1 MGDKGEAITF
11 AGDFWIVWEALIL
24 TKEKKLNSKTKL
36 PLQKW
41 QKFIMNNKVIE
52 LIVEDMSCQSC
63 AANITRFLKNKGLLD
78 VYVNFS
84 TSEVRFSQ
92 GNSSITLGEVKKG
105 IRQLGYRVV
114 EDDTSHPFW
123 TLERKLLF
131 SAIFTLPLL
140 FNHVFMMFG
149 LGGFPFLE
157 NFWIQFAIC
166 LPTYLIGF
174 WHFGKSSW
182 AAIRQGTTHM
192 DVLIFIGS
200 SAAFIYS
207 LVGTVLND
215 PNLIFY
221 ETSATII
228 TLVLLG
234 NWLEKRSVLQ
244 TTTAMEE
251 LSRLQVEKARKVM
264 PSGAIVSV
272 DKDEILPGDSL
283 QVNEGD
289 KIPTDGK
296 IEEGSALVD
305 ESMLTGESI
314 PVEKS
319 TGDSVIGGAV
329 LLSGNIRLRT
339 TATGKDTVLQQMI
352 ELVKTAQQNKPDIQR
367 LADKMSAIF
376 VPAVLAISLLTLTI
390 SYFVFSLPFHNA
402 LMNSIAVLVI
412 SCPCA
417 MGLATPTAVMVGVG
431 RLAKNGILVKG
442 AKTLEIFAGTQNF
455 VFDKTGTLTNGDFKI
470 KNIIFHKENKE
481 EIKRLIY
488 HLEQFS
494 SHPIAKSLVA
504 ELGSNGLLYSKKS
517 NGLDLQVEEVK
528 GQGVQAIDENGA
540 IYKIGS
546 SKFAAPSTEDASH
559 SLYLSKNNTLLATV
573 DIEDELKTE
582 AIPLIQYLK
591 KNGKTPVI
599 LSGDKKEKTEAIA
612 NKLGVEEFYA
622 EQLPQEKLQIIE
634 TLAQK
639 APTAMIGDGIND
651 APALAKATIGVSLS
665 DASQVAIQSAQIVL
679 LNGNLGHLSKAI
691 GISKLTLLTI
701 KQNLFWAFAYNIVAI
716 PVAALGF
723 LNPMLGA
730 LFMAFSDVVVI
741 GNSIRLKT
749 KKAI

>member
-1 MGDKGEAITF
+1 MD
-11 AGDFWIVWEALIL
+11 
-24 TKEKKLNSKTKL
+24 
-36 PLQKW
+36 
-41 QKFIMNNKVIE
+41 NKVIE
-52 LIVEDMSCQSC
+52 LKVEDMSCQGC
-63 AANITRFLKNKGLLD
+63 AANISRFLKNKGLQD

-92 GNSSITLGEVKKG
+92 GNSAATLGDVKKG
-105 IRQLGYRVV
+105 ISQLGYRVI
-114 EDDTSHPFW
+114 ENDTANPFW
-123 TLERKLLF
+123 TLEKKLLF
-131 SAIFTLPLL
+131 SAIFALPLL
-140 FNHVFMMFG
+140 LNHVFMMFG
-149 LGGFPFLE
+149 IELFPFLE
-157 NFWIQFAIC
+157 NFWIQFAVC
-166 LPTYLIGF
+166 LPAYLIGF

-200 SAAFIYS
+200 TAAFIYS
-207 LVGTVLND
+207 LVGTILND
-215 PNLIFY
+215 PDLIFY

-234 NWLEKRSVLQ
+234 NWLEKRSVQQ

-251 LSRLQVEKARKVM
+251 LSRLQVEKAKKVM
-264 PSGAIVSV
+264 PSGVVVSV
-272 DKDEILPGDSL
+272 EKEEILPGNTL

-296 IEEGSALVD
+296 IEEGTALVD

-319 TGDSVIGGAV
+319 RGDSVIGGAV
-329 LLSGNIRLRT
+329 LISGNIRLRA

-352 ELVKTAQQNKPDIQR
+352 ELVKSAQQNKPDIQR

-376 VPAVLAISLLTLTI
+376 VPAVLAISLFTLTI
-390 SYFVFSLPFHNA
+390 SYFVFALPFHNA

-455 VFDKTGTLTNGDFKI
+455 VFDKTGTLTNGNFKI
-470 KNIIFHKENKE
+470 NNIHFYNENQE

-494 SHPIAKSLVA
+494 SHPIAKSLVE
-504 ELGSNGLLYSKKS
+504 ELGSNGELPSGES
-517 NGLDLQVEEVK
+517 NGFNLKVEEVK
-528 GQGVQAIDENGA
+528 GQGVQATDADGA

-546 SKFAAPSTEDASH
+546 PKFAAPSGGDATH
-559 SLYLSKNNTLLATV
+559 SLFLSKNETLLATV

-582 AIPLIQYLK
+582 AIPVIQYLK
-591 KNGKTPVI
+591 RNGKTPVI

-612 NKLGVEEFYA
+612 NELGVKEVYA

-634 TLAQK
+634 TLSQK

-679 LNGNLGHLSKAI
+679 LNGNLGHLRKAI

-749 KKAI
+749 KRERF